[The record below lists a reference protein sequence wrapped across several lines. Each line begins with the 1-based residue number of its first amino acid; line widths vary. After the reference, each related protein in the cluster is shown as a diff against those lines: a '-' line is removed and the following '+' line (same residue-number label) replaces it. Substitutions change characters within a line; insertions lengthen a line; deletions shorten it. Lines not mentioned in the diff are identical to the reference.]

1 MSKNFDKSWNFG
13 GKIPKI
19 FEKHI
24 EKSVPSYLEGH
35 NLILKL
41 SEYFVEDNSVIYD
54 IGCSTGNLLK
64 KLNKFTNKKNVNF
77 YGIEIE
83 KDMLLHAKLNLK
95 NTNIKLI
102 NKDINKIKLKKSS
115 LILSYYTLQ
124 FISTAIRQDV
134 VNKIYNSLNWGS
146 AFIMFEKI
154 RGNDARFENILNSLY
169 LEFKEVNK
177 FSKAHIYDKAK
188 SLRGVMGPFSDE
200 GNLGLL
206 KRAGFKDI
214 QTIQQHLCFK
224 GYLCIK

>member
-1 MSKNFDKSWNFG
+1 MSKLINKSWSFG
-13 GKIPKI
+13 GKVPKI

-24 EKSVPSYLEGH
+24 EKSVPSYIEGH

-41 SEYFVEDNSVIYD
+41 SEYFVENNSVIYD

-64 KLNKFTNKKNVNF
+64 KLNQYVKKKNISF

-83 KDMLLHAKLNLK
+83 KKMFQYAKSNLK
-95 NTNIKLI
+95 NSSIKLI
-102 NKDINKIKLKKSS
+102 NKDISKIKLKKSN

-124 FISTAIRQDV
+124 FIPTSVRQDV

-146 AFIMFEKI
+146 AFIVFEKI
-154 RGNDARFENILNSLY
+154 RGNDARFENIFNSLY
-169 LEFKEVNK
+169 SEFKYENK
-177 FSKAHIYDKAK
+177 FSKKHIYDKAK
-188 SLRGVMGPFSDE
+188 SLRGVMGPFSDN